1 MLTAFRVSV
10 QADYDTIITPMQI
23 DITTGDAITPREI
36 LYSFKMIFDE
46 GTIGV
51 WAYNIETV
59 LAEKYETILRRG
71 ELSTRPRDFYDIY
84 ILAKTQDFNKE
95 LFADAAKKT
104 STNRGTTHI
113 FKELGKRIDSI
124 ENSEDLKRQWEKYT
138 RNYRYAEDISYE
150 DVIEALKTLTLI
162 IKE

>member
-1 MLTAFRVSV
+1 MNFVELSMVALAF
-10 QADYDTIITPMQI
+10 Y
-23 DITTGDAITPREI
+23 
-36 LYSFKMIFDE
+36 
-46 GTIGV
+46 
-51 WAYNIETV
+51 IETG

-84 ILAKTQDFNKE
+84 ILAKTQDFNEE

-124 ENSEDLKRQWEKYT
+124 KNSEELKRQWEKYT
-138 RNYRYAEDISYE
+138 RNSRYAEDISYE
-150 DVIEALKTLTLI
+150 DVI
-162 IKE
+162 